1 MKSSIMS
8 CLLFAMLASVSLFA
22 VAQSAAPLPARPEI
36 LALMHRVDT
45 WQLAHPVMPPTDR
58 NWERGTWY
66 TGVMEAWKATHDKA
80 FFNQALDWGKQNEW
94 QVGTE
99 PRGANRLFCSETWIE
114 LYLNK
119 KIPAMIEP
127 TSKWLATPGP
137 YSPAGET
144 RWYLDAGQP
153 YVDSLYGA
161 SSLAMLARATGKQE
175 YLPMMRSFFDDITGV
190 LWDKESGLYY
200 RDPSFIG
207 KSTTHSKKIFWSRG
221 NGWAFAGIARI
232 LEYLPQNDPDRPK
245 YLAIYE
251 RMASELIKRQ
261 SSDGFWRANLDD
273 SADIPNPESS
283 GTAFFCFGLAWG
295 INHHI
300 LDRGE
305 FLPATEKAYAA
316 LANAVSPEGKVLW
329 GQLVDSKPNPALRE
343 STHEYVTGAFM
354 LAASEV
360 YKLSPDA
367 NRQ

>member
-1 MKSSIMS
+1 MVSFGTNVAGSLLGVWMKSSIMS

-305 FLPATEKAYAA
+305 FLPATE
-316 LANAVSPEGKVLW
+316 
-329 GQLVDSKPNPALRE
+329 
-343 STHEYVTGAFM
+343 
-354 LAASEV
+354 
-360 YKLSPDA
+360 
-367 NRQ
+367 